1 MLAYESSHP
10 WITFSINLSK
20 APAKLWVI
28 LGECKSICNQISGAP
43 LHPSFQQELYR
54 KYYAESTLN
63 TTAMDGNT
71 LNEDEVRDILFGN
84 KTVPPSKK
92 YLAQENENI
101 LRGYDLIL
109 EHIVKYDHSGLNVAT
124 INEFNQVAL
133 DRLVLDS
140 GVAPG
145 QVRTSDINIPSHRF
159 KVAPAGDCP
168 FLLEQLC
175 TWLNS
180 KTFDAPAG
188 MTIEY
193 GIIKAIIA
201 NLYLTWI
208 HPYDKG
214 NARTISLVEFMLLVE
229 AGLPPVATHHF
240 SRLYY
245 HTKYDYFRHI
255 ENASSP
261 GGKIV
266 PFIMYSLQG
275 FIEGLRDQMGIIKE
289 HQLNTIWQ
297 NYVSEIFGDKNS
309 IADIRR
315 KYLVLDLSESPG
327 PVPVSKL
334 PELSTRLAK
343 FYSSKTAKTLSR
355 DIVELVSKKL
365 LKKTPEGVSAKKES
379 VQAFLP
385 DNER

>member
-20 APAKLWVI
+20 APAKLWVR
-28 LGECKSICNQISGAP
+28 LGECKSICEQISGAP
-43 LHPSFQQELYR
+43 LSPSFQEELHR

-63 TTAMDGNT
+63 ATAMEGNT
-71 LNEDEVRDILFGN
+71 LSEDEVRDILFGN
-84 KTVPPSKK
+84 KNVQPSKK

-109 EHIVKYDHSGLNVAT
+109 EHIVKYEYSELNVAT

-140 GVAPG
+140 GVMPG
-145 QVRTSDINIPSHRF
+145 NIRKTDIDIPSHRF
-159 KVAPAGDCP
+159 NVAPAGDCP

-188 MTIEY
+188 MSIEY
-193 GIIKAIIA
+193 GILKAIIA
-201 NLYLTWI
+201 NLYLAWI

-214 NARTISLVEFMLLVE
+214 NARTTGLVAFMLLVE
-229 AGLPPVATHHF
+229 AGLPPIATHHF

-245 HTKYDYFRHI
+245 HTKYDYYRHI

-275 FIEGLRDQMGIIKE
+275 FVEGLRSQLEIIKE
-289 HQLNTIWQ
+289 HQLDTMWR
-297 NYVSEIFGDKNS
+297 NYVNEIFGDKNS

-355 DIVELVSKKL
+355 DIAELVGKGL
-365 LKKTPEGVSAKKES
+365 LKKTPEGVSAQTDS
-379 VQAFLP
+379 LRAFLP
-385 DNER
+385 QNAK

>member
-1 MLAYESSHP
+1 MLSYESSHP

-28 LGECKSICNQISGAP
+28 LGESKAICGQISGAP
-43 LHPSFQQELYR
+43 LHPSFQEELHR

-71 LNEDEVRDILFGN
+71 LSEEEVRDILFGN

-101 LRGYDLIL
+101 LRGYNLIL
-109 EHIVKYDHSGLNVAT
+109 EHIIKYENSELNEAT
-124 INEFNQVAL
+124 INEFNQIVL

-140 GVAPG
+140 GITPG
-145 QVRTSDINIPSHRF
+145 QLRTKNIEIPSHRF
-159 KVAPAGDCP
+159 KVAPAEDCP
-168 FLLEQLC
+168 YLLEQLC

-188 MTIEY
+188 MSIEY
-193 GIIKAIIA
+193 GILKAIIA

-208 HPYDKG
+208 HPYAKG
-214 NARTISLVEFMLLVE
+214 NARTTSLVEFMLLVD
-229 AGLPPVATHHF
+229 AGLPPIAAHHL
-240 SRLYY
+240 SRLYFN
-245 HTKYDYFRHI
+245 TKYDYFRHI

-275 FIEGLRDQMGIIKE
+275 FIDGLHDQLEIIKE
-289 HQLNTIWQ
+289 HQLSTMWI
-297 NYVSEIFGDKNS
+297 NYVNEIFGDKNS

-315 KYLVLDLSESPG
+315 KYLVLDLSDSPD
-327 PVPVSKL
+327 PVPISKL
-334 PELSTRLAK
+334 SELSTRLVK
-343 FYSSKTAKTLSR
+343 FYSTKTAKTLSR
-355 DIVELVSKKL
+355 DIAELVGKGL
-365 LKKTPEGVSAKKES
+365 LKKTPEGIS
-379 VQAFLP
+379 VQKDSVRAFLP
-385 DNER
+385 RNTE